1 MFSIVI
7 IIINN
12 AQLQSLAGAGLGS
25 AFQKGPLSLWKPVLE
40 GTLPSPA
47 SRSKLKVKNK
57 ELSHDGL
64 NPCFVWTVRFVGQGE
79 GTYCILVLFFFFPQF
94 FYKNKEERASPLL
107 PGRFS
112 EGERCFSVA
121 GIFNLPFL
129 FCPTNAAPAV
139 IIISAVS
146 PPCQVSTAWGS
157 GRARGGRARFCSAP
171 WRRRW
176 AWQGTWR

>member
-79 GTYCILVLFFFFPQF
+79 GTYCILVLFFFFPSFSTKIRRKGQAPCSQGVSL
-94 FYKNKEERASPLL
+94 KVKGVSASLAFL
-107 PGRFS
+107 T
-112 EGERCFSVA
+112 
-121 GIFNLPFL
+121 FL
-129 FCPTNAAPAV
+129 FFFVPPT
-139 IIISAVS
+139 
-146 PPCQVSTAWGS
+146 Q
-157 GRARGGRARFCSAP
+157 
-171 WRRRW
+171 RRR
-176 AWQGTWR
+176 